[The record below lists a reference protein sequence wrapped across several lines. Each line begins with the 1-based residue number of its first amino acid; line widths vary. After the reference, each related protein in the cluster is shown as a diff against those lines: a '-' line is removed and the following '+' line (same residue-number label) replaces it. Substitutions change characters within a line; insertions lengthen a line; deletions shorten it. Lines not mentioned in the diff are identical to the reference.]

1 MFIIDWLFDKMGY
14 TKKVDIVTMFSSY
27 KLNLDD
33 CKKVATKRKSPAKKT
48 QRVAKSPVAK
58 TKSRAKK
65 V

>member
-1 MFIIDWLFDKMGY
+1 MFIIDWVFDKMGY

-33 CKKVATKRKSPAKKT
+33 CKKVATKRKSPAKK
-48 QRVAKSPVAK
+48 SAK

>member
-14 TKKVDIVTMFSSY
+14 TKKMDLVTMFGSY
-27 KLNLDD
+27 KVNLDLPD
-33 CKKVATKRKSPAKKT
+33 RKKVATKRKSPAK
-48 QRVAKSPVAK
+48 KSPVAK